1 MTFVTCYIIKFVPW
15 IMQPLKSA
23 FKSTGIYSFNPKA
36 ISTEPEVYELSC
48 NNILVE
54 PDPATEPKLP
64 RTKHDLH
71 DDSHN
76 LASPSEI
83 TEIMVHLRN
92 FW

>member
-1 MTFVTCYIIKFVPW
+1 MDNAT
-15 IMQPLKSA
+15 SA

-36 ISTEPEVYELSC
+36 IFTEPEVYELSC

-54 PDPATEPKLP
+54 PDPTTEPKLP
-64 RTKHDLH
+64 RTKQYLH

-76 LASPSEI
+76 LTSPSEI